1 MADVQELPMDRA
13 EVAARRD
20 KDGLLDLLDAK
31 LEHYLHTLHEYQE
44 AMQQLSKELSSG
56 YMSLAQA
63 NFHNSSSAIRYGQDC
78 YDERM
83 QALRKVHIAEHGS
96 AKSDQPYFS
105 IYSPFATTQHSDPDN
120 TSNSAEQENEAQGSD
135 LPKPKEDDAKST
147 PDPNSQS
154 SQNSEKTKE
163 ETNSTEKPTDPLRWF
178 GILVPPA
185 LRTAQSTFVSAVEGP
200 IPQLVT
206 ILRDLRTQ
214 EIEIGRIRKQIKKT

>member
-1 MADVQELPMDRA
+1 MDKTAMTNVCRLYGRC
-13 EVAARRD
+13 EYYFLFRVFFSE
-20 KDGLLDLLDAK
+20 GCITFTPQITHILDTVL
-31 LEHYLHTLHEYQE
+31 TQ
-44 AMQQLSKELSSG
+44 SS
-56 YMSLAQA
+56 
-63 NFHNSSSAIRYGQDC
+63 
-78 YDERM
+78 
-83 QALRKVHIAEHGS
+83 HIAEHGS

-105 IYSPFATTQHSDPDN
+105 VYSPFTNTQHSDSDN
-120 TSNSAEQENEAQGSD
+120 TPNSTEQAKEAQGSD

-163 ETNSTEKPTDPLRWF
+163 ETNSTEKPADPLRWF

-185 LRTAQSTFVSAVEGP
+185 LRTAQLTFVSAVEGP

>member
-1 MADVQELPMDRA
+1 MADVQESPMDRA

-44 AMQQLSKELSSG
+44 AMQQLSKELSS
-56 YMSLAQA
+56 
-63 NFHNSSSAIRYGQDC
+63 
-78 YDERM
+78 
-83 QALRKVHIAEHGS
+83 ALRKVHIAEHGS

-105 IYSPFATTQHSDPDN
+105 VYSPFTNTQHSDPDN
-120 TSNSAEQENEAQGSD
+120 TPNSTEQANEAQGSD
-135 LPKPKEDDAKST
+135 LPKPKGDDPKST

-154 SQNSEKTKE
+154 SQDSEKAKG

-185 LRTAQSTFVSAVEGP
+185 LRTAQSTFVGAVEGP

-214 EIEIGRIRKQIKKT
+214 EIEIGRIRKQIKKI

>member
-1 MADVQELPMDRA
+1 VLTQ
-13 EVAARRD
+13 
-20 KDGLLDLLDAK
+20 
-31 LEHYLHTLHEYQE
+31 
-44 AMQQLSKELSSG
+44 SS
-56 YMSLAQA
+56 
-63 NFHNSSSAIRYGQDC
+63 
-78 YDERM
+78 
-83 QALRKVHIAEHGS
+83 HIAEHGS
-96 AKSDQPYFS
+96 ARSDQPYFS
-105 IYSPFATTQHSDPDN
+105 VYSPFATTQHSDPEN
-120 TSNSAEQENEAQGSD
+120 TSNSTEQENEAQGSD

-147 PDPNSQS
+147 LDPNSQS
-154 SQNSEKTKE
+154 SQNSEKAKG

>member
-1 MADVQELPMDRA
+1 MAFPPKSCILSTPQTT
-13 EVAARRD
+13 
-20 KDGLLDLLDAK
+20 
-31 LEHYLHTLHEYQE
+31 HTLDTVLTQ
-44 AMQQLSKELSSG
+44 SS
-56 YMSLAQA
+56 
-63 NFHNSSSAIRYGQDC
+63 
-78 YDERM
+78 
-83 QALRKVHIAEHGS
+83 HIAEHGS

-105 IYSPFATTQHSDPDN
+105 IYSPFATTQLSDPDN
-120 TSNSAEQENEAQGSD
+120 TSNSAEQENEAQGFD

-185 LRTAQSTFVSAVEGP
+185 LRTAQSTFVGAVEGP

>member
-1 MADVQELPMDRA
+1 MADVQELPTNRA
-13 EVAARRD
+13 EIAARRD

-44 AMQQLSKELSSG
+44 AMQQLSKELSS
-56 YMSLAQA
+56 A
-63 NFHNSSSAIRYGQDC
+63 
-78 YDERM
+78 
-83 QALRKVHIAEHGS
+83 
-96 AKSDQPYFS
+96 
-105 IYSPFATTQHSDPDN
+105 
-120 TSNSAEQENEAQGSD
+120 NEAQGSD
-135 LPKPKEDDAKST
+135 LPKPKEDDAEST
-147 PDPNSQS
+147 PDSNSQP
-154 SQNSEKTKE
+154 SQNSEKANE

-185 LRTAQSTFVSAVEGP
+185 LRTARSTFIGAVEGP

>member
-1 MADVQELPMDRA
+1 MADVQELPTDRA

-44 AMQQLSKELSSG
+44 AMQQLSKELSS
-56 YMSLAQA
+56 
-63 NFHNSSSAIRYGQDC
+63 
-78 YDERM
+78 
-83 QALRKVHIAEHGS
+83 ALRKVHIAEHGS

-105 IYSPFATTQHSDPDN
+105 VYSPFATTQHSDPDN
-120 TSNSAEQENEAQGSD
+120 TSNSTEQANEAQGSD
-135 LPKPKEDDAKST
+135 LPKAKGDDAKST

-154 SQNSEKTKE
+154 SQSSEKAKE
-163 ETNSTEKPTDPLRWF
+163 ESSSTEKPTDPLRWF